1 LVIDPEEAVAA
12 PAGGGKPG
20 ARADDRWRRGH
31 RRDRV
36 KPAVEPG
43 CRRAGIQAAF
53 SLAVLPA
60 IQKHVNQAVADLPGR
75 GERPGVIS
83 VAPDS
88 PSAAEGAVHGAGD
101 TGREA
106 ADSAGQVLP
115 VLGFDKKMEMIV
127 LCGKLDDPEPL
138 VRGGGDGTADS
149 RKDATGPETADGW
162 RGS

>member
-1 LVIDPEEAVAA
+1 MLIDPEEAVAA

-53 SLAVLPA
+53 SLAVLGA
-60 IQKHVNQAVADLPGR
+60 IHQYVNQAVAHFPGR
-75 GERPGVIS
+75 GERPRMIP
-83 VAPDS
+83 VAPDA

-101 TGREA
+101 PGREA

-115 VLGFDKKMEMIV
+115 VLGFDKEMQMIV
-127 LCGKLDDPEPL
+127 LDAYSTL
-138 VRGGGDGTADS
+138 RTAPRCAS
-149 RKDATGPETADGW
+149 SATVGI
-162 RGS
+162 R